1 MDKGL
6 KNYLESCE
14 KADIDEKILIE
25 LRQPMLDA
33 IPEIM
38 KSIQEHE
45 RVATKIRFKNIT
57 AIPPY

>member
-14 KADIDEKILIE
+14 KADIDEKILTD
-25 LRQPMLDA
+25 LRQSMLDA

-45 RVATKIRFKNIT
+45 RTAAEIRFNVI
-57 AIPPY
+57 